1 MPEREESAMPRIQVL
16 SLACPEC
23 DRAVEN
29 ARNAVIELGLEAEV
43 ELVEDPRVITEFGI
57 YVTPALA
64 IDGEVRIAGRVPT
77 VAEIKSLLTG

>member
-1 MPEREESAMPRIQVL
+1 MPRIQVL

-23 DRAVEN
+23 DRLMEN
-29 ARNAVIELGLEAEV
+29 ARNAVNELGIDADV
-43 ELVEDPRVITEFGI
+43 ELVEDPGAITGFGI

-77 VAEIKSLLTG
+77 VPEIKSLLAG

>member
-1 MPEREESAMPRIQVL
+1 MPRIQVL

>member
-1 MPEREESAMPRIQVL
+1 MPSIQVL

-23 DRAVEN
+23 DRLMEN
-29 ARNAVIELGLEAEV
+29 ARAAVTELGLSEEV
-43 ELVEDPRVITEFGI
+43 ELVDDPKAITGFGI

-77 VAEIKSLLTG
+77 VPEIKSLLSD

>member
-1 MPEREESAMPRIQVL
+1 MPRIQVL

-23 DRAVEN
+23 DRVVEN

-43 ELVEDPRVITEFGI
+43 EVVQDPGAITEFGV

-64 IDGEVRIAGRVPT
+64 IDGEVKIAGRVPT
-77 VAEIKSLLTG
+77 MAEIKSLLAG